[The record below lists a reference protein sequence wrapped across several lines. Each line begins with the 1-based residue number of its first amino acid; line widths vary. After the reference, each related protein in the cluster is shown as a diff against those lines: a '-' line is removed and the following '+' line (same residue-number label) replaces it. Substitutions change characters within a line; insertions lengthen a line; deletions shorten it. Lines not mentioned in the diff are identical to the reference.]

1 MNRKWGKKWMA
12 AMLSIS
18 MVIGMF
24 PGVGNPVRVLADE
37 PPGQAVTQADTS
49 NADNSGKDKYGF
61 NLTTPSSFNANDGE
75 NPYGSGYSAFNEK
88 MEAFLWYRSS
98 GKNRNAETY
107 NYTKSSDIKGYYVGP
122 DSKRNNNGFMQS
134 RTASGAADVKYVNV
148 DGYDPY
154 GTGRDNMVALVG
166 ASLGKDPQLVVARYS
181 ASGKG
186 QELRKTFS
194 LGSGDDNDCQRKGR
208 FTARSGL

>member
-1 MNRKWGKKWMA
+1 MA

-107 NYTKSSDIKGYYVGP
+107 NYTKSSDIKAIMLDLIP
-122 DSKRNNNGFMQS
+122 
-134 RTASGAADVKYVNV
+134 
-148 DGYDPY
+148 
-154 GTGRDNMVALVG
+154 TGITMDLCRVVQHPA
-166 ASLGKDPQLVVARYS
+166 QLMS
-181 ASGKG
+181 SM
-186 QELRKTFS
+186 
-194 LGSGDDNDCQRKGR
+194 
-208 FTARSGL
+208 

>member
-24 PGVGNPVRVLADE
+24 PRVGNPVRVLADE
-37 PPGQAVTQADTS
+37 PPGQAVTQADIS

-98 GKNRNAETY
+98 GKNR
-107 NYTKSSDIKGYYVGP
+107 K
-122 DSKRNNNGFMQS
+122 
-134 RTASGAADVKYVNV
+134 
-148 DGYDPY
+148 
-154 GTGRDNMVALVG
+154 
-166 ASLGKDPQLVVARYS
+166 
-181 ASGKG
+181 
-186 QELRKTFS
+186 
-194 LGSGDDNDCQRKGR
+194 C
-208 FTARSGL
+208 

>member
-37 PPGQAVTQADTS
+37 PPGQAVTQADIS

-75 NPYGSGYSAFNEK
+75 NPYGEHLLYLEMKILARAHRRYWCRYWNCARMKERLIISV
-88 MEAFLWYRSS
+88 
-98 GKNRNAETY
+98 
-107 NYTKSSDIKGYYVGP
+107 DIPLQDCLHFGHP
-122 DSKRNNNGFMQS
+122 AR
-134 RTASGAADVKYVNV
+134 RT
-148 DGYDPY
+148 
-154 GTGRDNMVALVG
+154 
-166 ASLGKDPQLVVARYS
+166 
-181 ASGKG
+181 
-186 QELRKTFS
+186 
-194 LGSGDDNDCQRKGR
+194 
-208 FTARSGL
+208 GLPG

>member
-1 MNRKWGKKWMA
+1 MA

-88 MEAFLWYRSS
+88 MEAFL
-98 GKNRNAETY
+98 
-107 NYTKSSDIKGYYVGP
+107 
-122 DSKRNNNGFMQS
+122 
-134 RTASGAADVKYVNV
+134 
-148 DGYDPY
+148 
-154 GTGRDNMVALVG
+154 
-166 ASLGKDPQLVVARYS
+166 
-181 ASGKG
+181 
-186 QELRKTFS
+186 
-194 LGSGDDNDCQRKGR
+194 
-208 FTARSGL
+208 GL

>member
-61 NLTTPSSFNANDGE
+61 NLTTPSSFKIHMV
-75 NPYGSGYSAFNEK
+75 PVILHLMKRWKHFYGIDPVERTEMLRRITIRKARISRAIMLDLIPTGITMDLCRVVQHPAQL
-88 MEAFLWYRSS
+88 MSS
-98 GKNRNAETY
+98 
-107 NYTKSSDIKGYYVGP
+107 
-122 DSKRNNNGFMQS
+122 M
-134 RTASGAADVKYVNV
+134 
-148 DGYDPY
+148 
-154 GTGRDNMVALVG
+154 
-166 ASLGKDPQLVVARYS
+166 
-181 ASGKG
+181 
-186 QELRKTFS
+186 
-194 LGSGDDNDCQRKGR
+194 
-208 FTARSGL
+208 

>member
-61 NLTTPSSFNANDGE
+61 NLTTPSSFNANEGLLCWTGFE
-75 NPYGSGYSAFNEK
+75 TEQQWIYAEPYSIR
-88 MEAFLWYRSS
+88 RS
-98 GKNRNAETY
+98 
-107 NYTKSSDIKGYYVGP
+107 
-122 DSKRNNNGFMQS
+122 
-134 RTASGAADVKYVNV
+134 
-148 DGYDPY
+148 
-154 GTGRDNMVALVG
+154 
-166 ASLGKDPQLVVARYS
+166 
-181 ASGKG
+181 
-186 QELRKTFS
+186 
-194 LGSGDDNDCQRKGR
+194 
-208 FTARSGL
+208 